1 MILFVNGGT
10 KTVYSITQHR
20 EHVGILLSPSCG
32 NSLDRTI
39 ASGLPWACDN
49 GAYSGFD
56 PVAYRALV
64 AKCEGHQR
72 HGLRWITCPDV
83 VGDHNGT
90 MALWDQW
97 AMYLI
102 RRRLPIAFVAQD
114 GCNAGDVPW
123 EHMQCLFIGGTTAWK
138 LSQEAVQLIA
148 LAKMKCYP
156 VHVGRVNSRK
166 RIRWC
171 FDQGVTSVDGTSMSR
186 FSETYLPS
194 FASYIAGLKKQT
206 TIPLPISPR
215 ALLWP
220 GSPTHRVPSLP
231 SDATVQGDVSDT
243 RRRSHE

>member
-10 KTVYSITQHR
+10 KTVYSLTQHR
-20 EHVGILLSPSCG
+20 EYVGILHSPACG
-32 NSLDRTI
+32 NSIDRTV

-56 PVAYRALV
+56 ATAYRALV

-72 HGLRWITCPDV
+72 HGLRWIACPDV
-83 VGDHNGT
+83 VGDHQGT

-114 GCNAGDVPW
+114 GCNSGDVPW
-123 EHMQCLFIGGTTAWK
+123 DYMQCLFIGGTSEWK
-138 LSQEAVQLIA
+138 LSQEAVRLIA
-148 LAKMKCYP
+148 IAKIKAHQ

-171 FDQGVTSVDGTSMSR
+171 FDQGVASVDGTSMSM
-186 FSETYLPS
+186 FSETYLPK
-194 FASYIAGLKKQT
+194 FAGYIAGLKKQLVV
-206 TIPLPISPR
+206 PLVMPPR

-220 GSPTHRVPSLP
+220 VSPKHRTPSVPGDAKILP
-231 SDATVQGDVSDT
+231 
-243 RRRSHE
+243 